1 MKKYILLTLTLLVLF
16 FVFKKNKIYY
26 IPFNIPGDQMA
37 ATIPPFGTFIESR
50 YKNNKELLRHEL
62 IHWNQFNRMGFF
74 GFYRTYIS
82 EYLKYGR
89 KYGPMEIEARKL
101 SKF

>member
-62 IHWNQFNRMGFF
+62 IHWDQFNRMGFL

-101 SKF
+101 SKI

>member
-16 FVFKKNKIYY
+16 FIFKKNKIYY

-62 IHWNQFNRMGFF
+62 IHWDKFNRMGFLM
-74 GFYRTYIS
+74 FYCTYIS

-101 SKF
+101 SKL

>member
-1 MKKYILLTLTLLVLF
+1 MKKYILLALTLLVLF

-62 IHWNQFNRMGFF
+62 IHWDQFNRMGFL
-74 GFYRTYIS
+74 GFYHTYIS

-101 SKF
+101 SKI